1 MINISRAA
9 GFVLAA
15 FVFSAGGSAQ
25 NVVLRTDASALV
37 LDAKKG
43 KKLKHVYYGG
53 PLADADI
60 ASLHAAQGKGRN
72 AYPDY
77 GMLTAP
83 ESAIAARHADGDMTL
98 DLRVDSV
105 FDQTIDGA
113 TVKTVRL
120 RDNVYPF
127 TVDVNYHLYP
137 DDDIIETWTTV
148 SHNEN
153 GDVDLTRFA
162 SSYLPVRSSDGW
174 LLSFYGNHC
183 NEAREE
189 CRAIPRGMT
198 VIKNRDGVRNTHYA
212 HPEVMIS
219 LDGKPREN
227 DGRVIGAALEYTGN
241 YKLRLD
247 YENDNVYHFFAG
259 INEDDSPYTLSAGE
273 ILATPRVAY
282 TYSSQGLGG
291 ASRNYHSWARKH
303 KIANAHRDRKILLNS
318 WEGVYFDINEEGMK
332 GMMEDIAAMGG
343 ELFVMDDGWFG
354 VEYPRNDDKQGL
366 GDWKV
371 NPRKL
376 PHGIKGLLSTA
387 KKNKIGFGIWIEPE
401 MVNERSELA
410 MAHPDWIWKSPNR
423 ERTYGR
429 GGQQMNLDM
438 ANPQVQDF
446 VFNVVDTLL
455 TNYPDID
462 YIKWD
467 ANNAGR
473 SHGSQYLAADRQNHV
488 YINYHKGLE
497 NVLRRIRAKYPDVTI
512 QACAGGGGRV
522 NYGLLPYFDEF
533 WTSDNTDAL
542 QRVFLQWGTSYFY
555 PAIAMACHVSSAK
568 TPHTQRVLPPKFR
581 CDVAMSGRMGLEMQP
596 KNMTDFEKKVCRQ
609 AIADYKIIRPVVQH
623 GDLYRLLSPYDDR
636 GAASLMYVAP
646 AKERAVFYWYK
657 LRSFSHDNLPRVPMA
672 GLDADRTYRVTELN
686 RIDTK
691 PLSFEGKTF
700 SGRFLMD
707 NGLEMPAENRVDD
720 QDREEYSSRVLLL
733 QAID

>member
-1 MINISRAA
+1 
-9 GFVLAA
+9 
-15 FVFSAGGSAQ
+15 
-25 NVVLRTDASALV
+25 
-37 LDAKKG
+37 
-43 KKLKHVYYGG
+43 
-53 PLADADI
+53 
-60 ASLHAAQGKGRN
+60 
-72 AYPDY
+72 
-77 GMLTAP
+77 
-83 ESAIAARHADGDMTL
+83 
-98 DLRVDSV
+98 
-105 FDQTIDGA
+105 
-113 TVKTVRL
+113 
-120 RDNVYPF
+120 
-127 TVDVNYHLYP
+127 
-137 DDDIIETWTTV
+137 
-148 SHNEN
+148 
-153 GDVDLTRFA
+153 
-162 SSYLPVRSSDGW
+162 
-174 LLSFYGNHC
+174 
-183 NEAREE
+183 
-189 CRAIPRGMT
+189 
-198 VIKNRDGVRNTHYA
+198 
-212 HPEVMIS
+212 
-219 LDGKPREN
+219 
-227 DGRVIGAALEYTGN
+227 
-241 YKLRLD
+241 
-247 YENDNVYHFFAG
+247 
-259 INEDDSPYTLSAGE
+259 
-273 ILATPRVAY
+273 
-282 TYSSQGLGG
+282 
-291 ASRNYHSWARKH
+291 
-303 KIANAHRDRKILLNS
+303 
-318 WEGVYFDINEEGMK
+318 
-332 GMMEDIAAMGG
+332 
-343 ELFVMDDGWFG
+343 
-354 VEYPRNDDKQGL
+354 
-366 GDWKV
+366 
-371 NPRKL
+371 
-376 PHGIKGLLSTA
+376 
-387 KKNKIGFGIWIEPE
+387 
-401 MVNERSELA
+401 
-410 MAHPDWIWKSPNR
+410 
-423 ERTYGR
+423 
-429 GGQQMNLDM
+429 MNLDM

-488 YINYHKGLE
+488 YIDYHKGLE

-707 NGLEMPAENRVDD
+707 NGLEMPAENRVDG